1 MFKVLDW
8 FRSHPVLI
16 GPALLLTSIAAVLYL
31 FIDPITVL
39 FVAVISLTAGFA
51 ALVDPKAYSRK
62 PPRCQL
68 PKSKPPNVM
77 PANKGSH

>member
-31 FIDPITVL
+31 FIDPIAVL
-39 FVAVISLTAGFA
+39 FVAAISLAAGFA
-51 ALVDPKAYSRK
+51 ALVDPKTYSRK
-62 PPRCQL
+62 PPAGTHQR
-68 PKSKPPNVM
+68 
-77 PANKGSH
+77 

>member
-1 MFKVLDW
+1 MFKMLDW

-39 FVAVISLTAGFA
+39 FVVVISLTAGFA
-51 ALVDPKAYSRK
+51 ALVDPKTYSRK
-62 PPRCQL
+62 PPT
-68 PKSKPPNVM
+68 KHTSVE
-77 PANKGSH
+77 